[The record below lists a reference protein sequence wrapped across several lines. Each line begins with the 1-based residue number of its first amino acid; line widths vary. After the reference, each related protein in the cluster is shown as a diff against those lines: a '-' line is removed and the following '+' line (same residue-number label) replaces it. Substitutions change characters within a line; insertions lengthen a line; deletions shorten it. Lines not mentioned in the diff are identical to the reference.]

1 MHCICVSS
9 ALSGSVH
16 RSTKATRVHST
27 HGVLNLLLA
36 PFTVARRRI
45 DHKGFTSFH
54 RYRPPILIVS
64 GSPGSTT
71 LFGHARVQKPSMRV
85 GCAVCVLQPLTAEH
99 GPAPVTALLHA
110 ITFPNCCVDSCSRAG
125 STGARHHLQHPH
137 EKNQCCDEPQNMPNG
152 KNLWSST
159 RHGSQG
165 SRCHSEGRARDDEN
179 GLQQACGTYVGRE
192 RRVACPAHHGDDNHS
207 HNCLAK
213 HSTVEI
219 TLQQPAGQHEECT
232 HSQQCQQECR
242 TGP

>member
-54 RYRPPILIVS
+54 RDRPPILIVS

-110 ITFPNCCVDSCSRAG
+110 RMFTVYCAGSCCRAG
-125 STGARHHLQHPH
+125 TPSTRHHLHH
-137 EKNQCCDEPQNMPNG
+137 E
-152 KNLWSST
+152 T
-159 RHGSQG
+159 
-165 SRCHSEGRARDDEN
+165 
-179 GLQQACGTYVGRE
+179 
-192 RRVACPAHHGDDNHS
+192 S
-207 HNCLAK
+207 HNGV
-213 HSTVEI
+213 T
-219 TLQQPAGQHEECT
+219 TLR
-232 HSQQCQQECR
+232 QCVCQSS
-242 TGP
+242 GVG